1 MRRSSY
7 FAVTCQIGFLVL
19 FAGQLLAVS
28 CYPTGFSRYGIPLK
42 AALINPTAPV
52 SGDLDATGCDIG
64 VYYNAGRG
72 AVQHATIHGALWFGV
87 VVNGD
92 TNAVA
97 VDITDSSIYQIGDSP
112 FNGVQRGIAIYY
124 RAFLTGST
132 SGTISGNRV
141 WNYQK
146 GGIVTNGLGTRVAI
160 SDNHVLGLG
169 PVDFIAQNGIQVG
182 YGASA
187 SVMRNQVVGNS
198 YTGTSTVS
206 GGIVAVGGPGYG
218 TCPDGNPCPYTVGT
232 QIVGNTVSN
241 NDVGIFLTN
250 IAADGFSAPT
260 TATNIKAVNNLI
272 SSDGLYNDY
281 GGFGYQAGVSDVG
294 NNDKIIHNTITGA
307 GYDPAAFPS
316 AYVVAIDADPSF
328 TNRPKVHANR

>member
-1 MRRSSY
+1 MRHCYR
-7 FAVTCQIGFLVL
+7 FLFVTI
-19 FAGQLLAVS
+19 ALLALCGVPRAAAS
-28 CYPTGFSRYGIPLK
+28 CQPTGFSRYNIPLT
-42 AALINPTAPV
+42 AALVNPSAPV
-52 SGDLDATGCDIG
+52 TGDVDAGGCDIG
-64 VYYNAGRG
+64 VYYDAGRG

-92 TNAVA
+92 ANTVA
-97 VDITDSSIYQIGDSP
+97 VDVTNSSIYQIGDSP

-124 RAFLTGST
+124 RAFLAGST
-132 SGTISGNRV
+132 SGTISGNRI

-146 GGIVTNGLGTRVAI
+146 GGIVTNGRGTRVTI
-160 SDNHVLGLG
+160 FDNQVLGLG

-182 YGASA
+182 YGATA
-187 SVMRNQVVGNS
+187 SVMRNHVEGNS

-218 TCPDGNPCPYTVGT
+218 SCPDGNPCPYTTGT
-232 QIVGNTVSN
+232 QVEGNTVSN

-250 IAADGFSAPT
+250 IAADGFSAPA

-272 SSDGLYNDY
+272 SSDGLHNNY

-294 NNDKIIHNTITGA
+294 NNDKIIHNSISGA
-307 GYDPAAFPS
+307 GYDPAAYPS